1 MRGIYCAGHRELPD
15 KGQLLI
21 QVLDTCS
28 EAWRLECEARL
39 LLTMPLEQR
48 REYLG
53 NLKEPRRKPLED
65 EMRKQWNAKRG
76 KPS

>member
-1 MRGIYCAGHRELPD
+1 MTRMEM
-15 KGQLLI
+15 
-21 QVLDTCS
+21 DTHS

-53 NLKEPRRKPLED
+53 NLKPPRRKPLED

-76 KPS
+76 QPS